1 MYKTFKVRN
10 FRGLRKLDIDSLS
23 RVNLI
28 AGKNNVGKTALLE
41 ALWLHSGPNAPR
53 LGAVVN
59 DFRGLQNPNMREVFH
74 GIFRNFDP
82 DAGIELIASGDWGR
96 NDRLLHI
103 SLAKSDRSQV
113 TFTDVGAAELQR
125 RGITPGISNDRIV
138 MEYIDENSESFE
150 SDAWMI
156 GAHMGGSMQSI
167 GIEERQAKIENRSVA
182 FYLRSL
188 HRPNPTEDAERFSNL
203 LVTRRHRKVESMM
216 KRVEPRLQS
225 LSVTAHAP
233 APTIHAELE
242 GQERLLPM
250 PLLGDGIT
258 RLLSLALAIGSSTAE
273 GITLILIDE
282 IENGLH
288 HSVMQSV
295 WSGIAQ
301 FAREFD
307 VQIFATT
314 HSWECI
320 HAAHKAF
327 SEDELY
333 DFRLHRLDRIGD
345 DDDIKAVT
353 YDQETLEA
361 ALEME
366 FEVR

>member
-10 FRGLRKLDIDSLS
+10 FRELRNLDIDSLE

-28 AGKNNVGKTALLE
+28 AGKNNVAKTSLLE
-41 ALWLHSGPNAPR
+41 ALYFHALPNQPR
-53 LGAVVN
+53 VALDVN
-59 DFRGLQNPNMREVFH
+59 DFRGLQNHIDTRDVFR
-74 GIFRNFDP
+74 GVFRNLNP
-82 DAGIELIASGDWGR
+82 DADIELSASGDWGQ
-96 NDRLLHI
+96 NDRLLRI
-103 SLAKSDRSQV
+103 GIAKTDMSQFTFSDA
-113 TFTDVGAAELQR
+113 TAAELQR
-125 RGITPGISNDRIV
+125 MGIKYRINDEYLV
-138 MEYIDENSESFE
+138 MEYIDENSEYFK
-150 SDAWMI
+150 SDGWLRGTEI
-156 GAHMGGSMQSI
+156 R
-167 GIEERQAKIENRSVA
+167 GIIQDVGVEVRQAEIENRSDAV
-182 FYLRSL
+182 YLPSQ
-188 HRPNPTEDAERFSNL
+188 HRFSPSDDAVRFSNL
-203 LVTRRHRKVESMM
+203 SVTRKHRKVESIM
-216 KRVEPRLQS
+216 KRVDPRLQS
-225 LSVTAHAP
+225 LSVTAA
-233 APTIHAELE
+233 AMIQAELE
-242 GQERLLPM
+242 GQERQLPT
-250 PLLGDGIT
+250 PFLGDGMA
-258 RLLSLALAIGSSTAE
+258 RLLSLALVISASPE
-273 GITLILIDE
+273 GALVLVDE

-320 HAAHKAF
+320 HAAHRAF

-333 DFRLHRLDRIGD
+333 DFRLHRLDRIGE

>member
-10 FRGLRKLDIDSLS
+10 FRGLRNLDIDSLE

-41 ALWLHSGPNAPR
+41 ALFLHSGPNIPGLIVA
-53 LGAVVN
+53 VN
-59 DFRGLQNPNMREVFH
+59 DFRGLQNHNMRDA
-74 GIFRNFDP
+74 FRELFSDFN
-82 DAGIELIASGDWGR
+82 AEASIELRASGAWGQ
-96 NDRLLHI
+96 NDRILRI
-103 SLAKSDRSQV
+103 SLSELDQSQI
-113 TFTDVGAAELQR
+113 TLDNSANAELQR
-125 RGITPGISNDRIV
+125 MGITRRISNERIV
-138 MEYIDENSESFE
+138 MEYIDENSKSFE
-150 SDAWMI
+150 SDGWMI
-156 GAHMGGSMQSI
+156 GAQVGGSTRSM
-167 GIEERQAKIENRSVA
+167 GIEGRQAEIENRSIA
-182 FYLRSL
+182 AYLPSL
-188 HRPNPTEDAERFSNL
+188 HRVGPSEEAEKFSNL
-203 LVTRRHRKVESMM
+203 SVTRRHRKVESVM
-216 KRVEPRLQS
+216 KRVEPRLQG
-225 LSVTAHAP
+225 LSVITRGSVP
-233 APTIHAELE
+233 MIHAELE

-250 PLLGDGIT
+250 PLLGDGMN
-258 RLLSLALAIGSSTAE
+258 RLLSLALVIGASPK
-273 GITLILIDE
+273 GTLILVDE

-353 YDQETLEA
+353 YDQETLDA

>member
-10 FRGLRKLDIDSLS
+10 FRGLRNLDIDSLS

-41 ALWLHSGPNAPR
+41 ALWLHSGPNQPR
-53 LGAVVN
+53 LGLAVN
-59 DFRGLQNPNMREVFH
+59 DFRGLQNRNMREAFH
-74 GIFRNFDP
+74 ELFRNFDP
-82 DAGIELIASGDWGR
+82 DTDIELRASGDWGR
-96 NDRLLHI
+96 NDRLLRI
-103 SLAKSDRSQV
+103 SLAETDGSQITLGEAGV
-113 TFTDVGAAELQR
+113 AELQR
-125 RGITPGISNDRIV
+125 MGITRSISNERIV
-138 MEYIDENSESFE
+138 MEYIDENSGSFE
-150 SDAWMI
+150 SDGWMI
-156 GAHMGGSMQSI
+156 GAKMGGSTQSM
-167 GIEERQAKIENRSVA
+167 GIEVRQANVENRSIA
-182 FYLRSL
+182 AYMPSL
-188 HRPNPTEDAERFSNL
+188 HKLSPSDDAESFSNL
-203 LVTRRHRKVESMM
+203 SITRKHRKIESVMR
-216 KRVEPRLQS
+216 RVEPRLQN
-225 LSVTAHAP
+225 LSVNTRGSVP
-233 APTIHAELE
+233 MIHAELE

-250 PLLGDGIT
+250 PLLGDGMN
-258 RLLSLALAIGSSTAE
+258 RLLSLALMIGASPKGA
-273 GITLILIDE
+273 LILVDE

-320 HAAHKAF
+320 HAAHRAF

>member
-10 FRGLRKLDIDSLS
+10 FRGLRNLDIDSLE

-41 ALWLHSGPNAPR
+41 ALFLHSGPNVPG
-53 LGAVVN
+53 LGAAVN
-59 DFRGLQNPNMREVFH
+59 GFRGLQSNNMREVFH
-74 GIFRNFDP
+74 GIFRNFNP
-82 DAGIELIASGDWGR
+82 DAGIELSASGDWGW
-96 NDRLLHI
+96 NDRVLRI
-103 SLAKSDRSQV
+103 RLAKTDRSQV
-113 TFTDVGAAELQR
+113 TFTDATAAELQR
-125 RGITPGISNDRIV
+125 MGITHRVSNDRIV
-138 MEYIDENSESFE
+138 MEYVDENSESFE
-150 SDAWMI
+150 SDGWLI
-156 GAHMGGSMQSI
+156 GAQMGGSTQPVSI
-167 GIEERQAKIENRSVA
+167 EGRYADVENRSVA
-182 FYLRSL
+182 SYLPSL
-188 HRPNPTEDAERFSNL
+188 HRSNLVEDAEKFSNL
-203 LVTRRHRKVESMM
+203 SVTRRHRKVESVM
-216 KRVEPRLQS
+216 KRVEPRLQG
-225 LSVTAHAP
+225 LSVITRGAVP
-233 APTIHAELE
+233 MIHAELE

-250 PLLGDGIT
+250 PLLGDGMN
-258 RLLSLALAIGSSTAE
+258 RLLSLALVIGASTK
-273 GITLILIDE
+273 GTLILIDE

-320 HAAHKAF
+320 HAAHRAF

-345 DDDIKAVT
+345 EDDIKAVT
-353 YDQETLEA
+353 YDQETLDA

>member
-10 FRGLRKLDIDSLS
+10 FRGLRNLDIDSLE

-41 ALWLHSGPNAPR
+41 ALWLHAVPDQPR
-53 LGAVVN
+53 IGLATN
-59 DFRGLQNPNMREVFH
+59 ELRGLQNHNVREAFH
-74 GIFRNFDP
+74 ALFHNFNPDPGIK
-82 DAGIELIASGDWGR
+82 LSASGDWGQ
-96 NDRLLHI
+96 NDRFLRV
-103 SLAKSDRSQV
+103 SLAEIGSSQI
-113 TFTDVGAAELQR
+113 TLGSASSAQLQR
-125 RGITPGISNDRIV
+125 MGMTRRVSNERV
-138 MEYIDENSESFE
+138 VLEYTDESGNAFE
-150 SDAWMI
+150 SDGWITETQMD
-156 GAHMGGSMQSI
+156 GSTKSVT
-167 GIEERQAKIENRSVA
+167 IEERRSDVENRTRA
-182 FYLRSL
+182 ILLPFP
-188 HRPNPTEDAERFSNL
+188 HRLDPSDDAEIFSDIL
-203 LVTRRHRKVESMM
+203 IARRHRKVESVMR
-216 KRVEPRLQS
+216 RVEPRLKE
-225 LSVTAHAP
+225 LSVITRASAP
-233 APTIHAELE
+233 IIHAELE
-242 GQERLLPM
+242 GQDRLLPIR
-250 PLLGDGIT
+250 LLGDGVT
-258 RLLSLALAIGSSTAE
+258 RLLSIALAMVSNTA
-273 GITLILIDE
+273 GGLVLVDE

-320 HAAHKAF
+320 RAAHKAF
-327 SEDELY
+327 MEDELY

-345 DDDIKAVT
+345 DDDIRAVT
-353 YDQETLEA
+353 YDQETLDA

>member
-1 MYKTFKVRN
+1 MYKTFRVRN
-10 FRGLRKLDIDSLS
+10 FRGLRNLDIDSLE

-41 ALWLHSGPNAPR
+41 ALFLHSGPNVPGRIVAM
-53 LGAVVN
+53 N
-59 DFRGLQNPNMREVFH
+59 DFRELQNHNMRDAFH
-74 GIFRNFDP
+74 
-82 DAGIELIASGDWGR
+82 ELFSDFNSEASIQLRASGAWGQ
-96 NDRLLHI
+96 NDRILRI
-103 SLAKSDRSQV
+103 SLSEMDQSQI
-113 TFTDVGAAELQR
+113 TLDNSANAELQR
-125 RGITPGISNDRIV
+125 RGIKRRISNERV
-138 MEYIDENSESFE
+138 VLEYTDESGNAFE
-150 SDAWMI
+150 SDGWMI
-156 GAHMGGSMQSI
+156 GAQMRGGSTQSM
-167 GIEERQAKIENRSVA
+167 GIEERQAEIENISVA
-182 FYLRSL
+182 SYLPSL
-188 HRPNPTEDAERFSNL
+188 YKADPHEDAERFSNL
-203 LVTRRHRKVESMM
+203 LVTRRHRKVESVM
-216 KRVEPRLQS
+216 KRVEPRLQG
-225 LSVTAHAP
+225 LSVVIRGYVP
-233 APTIHAELE
+233 MIHAELE
-242 GQERLLPM
+242 GQKRLLPM
-250 PLLGDGIT
+250 PLLGDGMT
-258 RLLSLALAIGSSTAE
+258 RLLSLALVIGASPE
-273 GITLILIDE
+273 GALVLVDE

-361 ALEME
+361 ALDME

>member
-1 MYKTFKVRN
+1 MYKTFRVRN
-10 FRGLRKLDIDSLS
+10 FRGLRNLDIDSLE

-41 ALWLHSGPNAPR
+41 ALFLHTGPHISE
-53 LGAVVN
+53 LGDSVN
-59 DFRGLQNPNMREVFH
+59 GFRELQNNDMREVFH
-74 GIFRNFDP
+74 GIFRNFNT
-82 DAGIELIASGDWGR
+82 DAVIELSASGDWGR
-96 NDRLLHI
+96 NDRLLRI
-103 SLAKSDRSQV
+103 SLAKTDRSQI
-113 TFTDVGAAELQR
+113 TISDAGTAELQR
-125 RGITPGISNDRIV
+125 TGITTRISNDRIV

-150 SDAWMI
+150 SDGLLIDAQR
-156 GAHMGGSMQSI
+156 GGSTQLVSVK
-167 GIEERQAKIENRSVA
+167 GWQADVENRSA
-182 FYLRSL
+182 ASYLTSQYRGNSA
-188 HRPNPTEDAERFSNL
+188 EDADRFSSL
-203 LVTRRHRKVESMM
+203 SVTRKHRNVESVM
-216 KRVEPRLQS
+216 KRVEPRLQG
-225 LSVTAHAP
+225 LSVITRGAVP
-233 APTIHAELE
+233 MIHAELE
-242 GQERLLPM
+242 GHDRLLPM
-250 PLLGDGIT
+250 PLLGDGMN
-258 RLLSLALAIGSSTAE
+258 RLLSLALVIGASPE
-273 GITLILIDE
+273 GGALVLVDE

-345 DDDIKAVT
+345 EDDIKAVT

>member
-41 ALWLHSGPNAPR
+41 ALFLHTGPNIPA
-53 LGAVVN
+53 LGAAVN
-59 DFRGLQNPNMREVFH
+59 DFRGLQHNSMREVFH

-82 DAGIELIASGDWGR
+82 DSGIELSASGDWGQ
-96 NDRLLHI
+96 NDRILRI
-103 SLAKSDRSQV
+103 RLAKTDRSQV
-113 TFTDVGAAELQR
+113 TFTDAGTAELQR
-125 RGITPGISNDRIV
+125 MGITRRISNERV
-138 MEYIDENSESFE
+138 VLGYTDESGNAFE
-150 SDAWMI
+150 SDGWMI
-156 GAHMGGSMQSI
+156 GAQMSDGSTRSM
-167 GIEERQAKIENRSVA
+167 GIEGRQIEIENRSGA
-182 FYLRSL
+182 FYLPSV
-188 HRPNPTEDAERFSNL
+188 HRVGPSEEAEKFSKLSVN
-203 LVTRRHRKVESMM
+203 RQHRKVESVM
-216 KRVEPRLQS
+216 KRVEPRLQG
-225 LSVTAHAP
+225 LSVITRGAVP
-233 APTIHAELE
+233 MIHAELE

-250 PLLGDGIT
+250 PLLGDGMN
-258 RLLSLALAIGSSTAE
+258 RLLSLALVIGASAN
-273 GITLILIDE
+273 GTLILVDE

-353 YDQETLEA
+353 YDQETLDA

>member
-1 MYKTFKVRN
+1 MYKTFRVRN
-10 FRGLRKLDIDSLS
+10 FRGLRKLDINSLE
-23 RVNLI
+23 RVNQI
-28 AGKNNVGKTALLE
+28 AGKNNVGKTTLLE
-41 ALWLHSGPNAPR
+41 ALFLHTGPNIPGLIVA
-53 LGAVVN
+53 VN
-59 DFRGLQNPNMREVFH
+59 DFRGLQNHNMGEA
-74 GIFRNFDP
+74 FRDLFRDFNSE
-82 DAGIELIASGDWGR
+82 ANIQLRASGAWGQ
-96 NDRLLHI
+96 NDRILRI
-103 SLAKSDRSQV
+103 SLSELDQSQI
-113 TFTDVGAAELQR
+113 TFDNSANAELQR
-125 RGITPGISNDRIV
+125 MGIKRRISNERV
-138 MEYIDENSESFE
+138 VLEYTDESGNAFE
-150 SDAWMI
+150 SDGWMI
-156 GAHMGGSMQSI
+156 GAQMSGGSTRSM
-167 GIEERQAKIENRSVA
+167 GIEGRQVEIENRSGA
-182 FYLRSL
+182 FYLPALYRD
-188 HRPNPTEDAERFSNL
+188 NPHEDAEKFSNL
-203 LVTRRHRKVESMM
+203 SVTRRHRKVESVM
-216 KRVEPRLQS
+216 KRVEPRLQG
-225 LSVTAHAP
+225 LSVITRGAVP
-233 APTIHAELE
+233 MIHAELE

-250 PLLGDGIT
+250 PLLGDGMN
-258 RLLSLALAIGSSTAE
+258 RLLSLALVIGASAK
-273 GITLILIDE
+273 GTLILVDE

-361 ALEME
+361 ALDME

>member
-10 FRGLRKLDIDSLS
+10 FRGLRNLDIDSLE

-41 ALWLHSGPNAPR
+41 ALFLHSGPNTPGLIVA
-53 LGAVVN
+53 VN
-59 DFRGLQNPNMREVFH
+59 DFRGLQNHNMREA
-74 GIFRNFDP
+74 FRELFSDFNP
-82 DAGIELIASGDWGR
+82 EANIELRASGAWGQ
-96 NDRLLHI
+96 NDRILRI
-103 SLAKSDRSQV
+103 SLSEMDQSQITLDNSAK
-113 TFTDVGAAELQR
+113 AELQR
-125 RGITPGISNDRIV
+125 MGITRRISNERFV
-138 MEYIDENSESFE
+138 MEYIDENFESFE
-150 SDAWMI
+150 SDGWML
-156 GAHMGGSMQSI
+156 GAQMRDGSTRSM
-167 GIEERQAKIENRSVA
+167 GIEGRQVEIENISGA
-182 FYLRSL
+182 FYLPALYRDSP
-188 HRPNPTEDAERFSNL
+188 HEDAEKFSNL
-203 LVTRRHRKVESMM
+203 SVTRRHRKVESVM
-216 KRVEPRLQS
+216 KRVEPRLQG
-225 LSVTAHAP
+225 LSVITRGAVP
-233 APTIHAELE
+233 MIHAELE

-250 PLLGDGIT
+250 PLLGDGMN
-258 RLLSLALAIGSSTAE
+258 RLLSLALVIGASPE
-273 GITLILIDE
+273 GALVLVDE

-345 DDDIKAVT
+345 EDDIKAVT
-353 YDQETLEA
+353 YDQETLDA

>member
-10 FRGLRKLDIDSLS
+10 FRGLRNLDIDLLE

-41 ALWLHSGPNAPR
+41 ALFLHSGSNTPG
-53 LGAVVN
+53 LIVTVN
-59 DFRGLQNPNMREVFH
+59 DFRGLQNHNMRDA
-74 GIFRNFDP
+74 FR
-82 DAGIELIASGDWGR
+82 ELFSAFNSEANIQLRASGAWGQ
-96 NDRLLHI
+96 NDRILRI
-103 SLAKSDRSQV
+103 SLSELDQSQI
-113 TFTDVGAAELQR
+113 TFDNSALAELQR
-125 RGITPGISNDRIV
+125 MGIKRRISNERV
-138 MEYIDENSESFE
+138 VLEYTDESGNAFE
-150 SDAWMI
+150 SDGWMI
-156 GAHMGGSMQSI
+156 GAQMSDGSTRSM
-167 GIEERQAKIENRSVA
+167 GIEGRQIEIENRSGA
-182 FYLRSL
+182 FYLPAVYRG
-188 HRPNPTEDAERFSNL
+188 NPPDDAERFSTLSVN
-203 LVTRRHRKVESMM
+203 RKHRKVESVM
-216 KRVEPRLQS
+216 KRVEPRLQG
-225 LSVTAHAP
+225 LSVITRGAVP
-233 APTIHAELE
+233 MIHAELE

-250 PLLGDGIT
+250 SLLGDGMN
-258 RLLSLALAIGSSTAE
+258 RLLSLALMIGASTK
-273 GITLILIDE
+273 GTLALVDE

-320 HAAHKAF
+320 RAAHKAF